1 MDVVIKER
9 KPGSPVFGASVKQQ
23 QRLRDDQPSLETPRK
38 PEQTQPGGPAY
49 NEKTLDK

>member
-23 QRLRDDQPSLETPRK
+23 QRLLGHRPWLEVPPKT
-38 PEQTQPGGPAY
+38 EQTQPGGPAY